1 MRRRNKGRGIGIPM
15 VGMADV
21 IFLLL
26 IFFILTSSFTSEID
40 LKINLPEKKTDEQV
54 PPLPEVVLIQV
65 EKSGNVWLGQELV
78 ADSTLSDLSLFDLLK
93 ERLEGLKAANPEVII
108 RIKGDSEA
116 RYGRVEQVL
125 DAVSEAGFPSPQIV
139 RQVISERGE

>member
-1 MRRRNKGRGIGIPM
+1 MRRNKRREGGIPV

-40 LKINLPEKKTDEQV
+40 LKINLPEKKTEEQI
-54 PPLPEVVLIQV
+54 PPLPEVILIQV
-65 EKSGNVWLGQELV
+65 EKSGVVWIGSELV
-78 ADSTLSDLSLFDLLK
+78 ADSLIADLNLFDRLK
-93 ERLEGLKAANPEVII
+93 ERLDEKKAINPGAVV

-139 RQVISERGE
+139 RQIIAERR